1 MNIKKVHRII
11 QFNQEIWFKEYTTLN
26 TKLRTEAKDDF
37 EKDFFKLINNAVFGK
52 TMGNV
57 RKQRDIKLVTK
68 DKRRNRL
75 VLESNHDTTKC
86 FTEDLLAIEMKK
98 AKAKTNKP
106 VYLRMYILEINKTL
120 IYELWYDYIKIKISK

>member
-1 MNIKKVHRII
+1 M
-11 QFNQEIWFKEYTTLN
+11 N

-68 DKRRNRL
+68 DKRRNQL

-106 VYLRMYILEINKTL
+106 VYLRMYILEIDKTL
-120 IYELWYDYIKIKISK
+120 MYELWYDYIKIKISK